1 VTTFGIAALQL
12 ELPNANNLAVCEAQ
26 IRAARAR
33 LPWIDMIVLPEL
45 ATYGTSFEHAETMPG
60 PTERRYAQLAAE
72 LGVWLLPG
80 SLYERRGGKIHNT
93 CPVLD
98 PRGRVVARYR
108 KMFPWTPYERGVTPG
123 DKFVVFDVPRI
134 GRFGVSICYD
144 GWFPEVSRSL
154 AWLGAEV
161 IIHPTLTSAIDR
173 DVELAVARTNAVSN
187 QCYFLDVS
195 VAAPL
200 GVGRSIFC
208 GPGGEV
214 IHQAGPAHEVIAV
227 ELDLDYLR
235 RCRKSGWNGLGQP
248 LKSFRDSTVKFPCY
262 GPGRRSSPTLERLGP
277 LRLRRPTQK
286 PGRTRS

>member
-1 VTTFGIAALQL
+1 MATFGIAALQL
-12 ELPNANNLAVCEAQ
+12 ELPNADNLAYCEAQ

-33 LPWIDMIVLPEL
+33 FPWLEMIVLPEL
-45 ATYGTSFEHAETMPG
+45 ATYGTSFEHAERMPG
-60 PTERRYAQLAAE
+60 PTERAYARLAAE

-80 SLYERRGGKIHNT
+80 SLYERRGGKIYNT
-93 CPVLD
+93 CPVID

-123 DKFVVFDVPRI
+123 DKFVVFDVPRV

-154 AWLGAEV
+154 AWLGAEI

-173 DVELAVARTNAVSN
+173 DVELAVARTNAASN

-200 GVGRSIFC
+200 GVGHTIVC

-214 IHQAGPAHEVIAV
+214 IHQAGSATEVIV
-227 ELDLDYLR
+227 VDVDLDYVR
-235 RCRKSGWNGLGQP
+235 RCRKGGWNGLGQP
-248 LKSFRDSTVKFPCY
+248 LKSFRDSAVKFPCY
-262 GPGRRSSPTLERLGP
+262 GSGRRKSPALERLGP
-277 LRLRRPTQK
+277 LRMRRPATK
-286 PGRTRS
+286 PRRTRD